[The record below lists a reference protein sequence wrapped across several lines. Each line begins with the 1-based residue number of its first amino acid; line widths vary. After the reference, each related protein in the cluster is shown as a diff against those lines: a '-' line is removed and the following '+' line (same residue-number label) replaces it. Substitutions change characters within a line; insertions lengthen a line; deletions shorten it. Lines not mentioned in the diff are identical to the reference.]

1 MLEILEKY
9 PIAFSE
15 FFEYAGANYG
25 ISPEIFSRE
34 DEDSQ
39 ALTIISWF
47 GYPQTLPDNRND
59 TVLYLHQILSDFDKA
74 ARRYPDKRDLIKE
87 ISKMD
92 EKEKIQKHPEIFNQR
107 LEPTILPSL
116 KDAFNFHLI
125 PKHIQEQIEHDQF
138 WTGITTWENDPIP
151 F

>member
-34 DEDSQ
+34 DEGNQ
-39 ALTIISWF
+39 ALTVISWF
-47 GYPQTLPDNRND
+47 GYPQILPDNRDD

-74 ARRYPDKRDLIKE
+74 ARRYPDKFRNLIKE

-116 KDAFNFHLI
+116 RDAFNFHLI
-125 PKHIQEQIEHDQF
+125 PKEVQEQIEHDQF
-138 WTGITTWENDPIP
+138 WGNVTAGDDIP